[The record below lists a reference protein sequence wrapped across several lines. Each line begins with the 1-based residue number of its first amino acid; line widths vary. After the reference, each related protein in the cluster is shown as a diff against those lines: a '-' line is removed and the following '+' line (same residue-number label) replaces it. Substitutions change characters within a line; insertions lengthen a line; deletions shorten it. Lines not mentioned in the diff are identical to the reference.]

1 MLRRSILSV
10 KHPAF
15 LWLTRPGLTIL
26 LNQKKKKYT
35 KKKRNKSVY
44 WPSTIFHFH
53 FPYSL
58 SPPQIFF
65 PPPSPTHHQLT
76 LITTIKSSWPPRNSS
91 ASYHPAFSPSFSLP
105 PFQPTT
111 KYSSAQ
117 QRSVPP
123 TTTKQCRHPPSSQSP
138 CLVASSHISK
148 ISHMYVS
155 LLLLCFFWGSL
166 F

>member
-1 MLRRSILSV
+1 MVNPTRVNHPV
-10 KHPAF
+10 KP
-15 LWLTRPGLTIL
+15 
-26 LNQKKKKYT
+26 KKKKIY
-35 KKKRNKSVY
+35 KKEKKQKCVLA
-44 WPSTIFHFH
+44 I
-53 FPYSL
+53 
-58 SPPQIFF
+58 QIFF